1 MPTVNTNA
9 VTHHGRRLSQTAVRS
24 ELARGADTRTTTT
37 QNSLKCHQMQHGTYS
52 PPAFDTI
59 RITDCTSFNAGVSL
73 QALMALLGHV
83 SAGILWLGVGVSRAV
98 LGADAGIAGC
108 EDAVDVEGY
117 ELADGRRVGTAD
129 PRQHGDGV
137 VGGDHDLY

>member
-1 MPTVNTNA
+1 M
-9 VTHHGRRLSQTAVRS
+9 
-24 ELARGADTRTTTT
+24 
-37 QNSLKCHQMQHGTYS
+37 
-52 PPAFDTI
+52 
-59 RITDCTSFNAGVSL
+59 
-73 QALMALLGHV
+73 
-83 SAGILWLGVGVSRAV
+83 

-137 VGGDHDLY
+137 VVGDHDLYESVVAVVFGSYDRAGSPCWCARGRVVERYLVWADHDAGFAVGSRRVWNDGH